1 MMIMGC
7 NITRFARLLFL
18 FLFCQ
23 CIYPV
28 HLQTIKSN
36 SDSFT
41 TKTADCMPTKMIISS
56 CYLISGDGGS
66 GHKKSE
72 KVNKTDESRNGHDQ
86 TEK

>member
-1 MMIMGC
+1 
-7 NITRFARLLFL
+7 
-18 FLFCQ
+18 
-23 CIYPV
+23 
-28 HLQTIKSN
+28 
-36 SDSFT
+36 
-41 TKTADCMPTKMIISS
+41 MPTKMIISS